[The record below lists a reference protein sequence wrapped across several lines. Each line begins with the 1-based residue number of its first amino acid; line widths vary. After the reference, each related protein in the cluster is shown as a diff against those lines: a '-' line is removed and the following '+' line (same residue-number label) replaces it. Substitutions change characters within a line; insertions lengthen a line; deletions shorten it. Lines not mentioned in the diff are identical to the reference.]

1 MAQGNSIVANHRVKD
16 AILDAIVSEIQKQA
30 EKAPPGF
37 HPIDYWEARW
47 KCKRSCA
54 KRYLGE
60 GVKAGILERIELRRY
75 TGKFV
80 RRAPYYGPARKSIR
94 SGTSKV
100 KTPRKGR

>member
-1 MAQGNSIVANHRVKD
+1 MAQGNSVLANHRVRD
-16 AILDAIVSEIQKQA
+16 DILDAIVSEIQKQA

-37 HPIDYWEARW
+37 HPIDYWEKRW

-75 TGKFV
+75 TGKFI
-80 RRAPYYGPARKSIR
+80 RRAPYYGPK
-94 SGTSKV
+94 
-100 KTPRKGR
+100 RKGSKRQRS

>member
-1 MAQGNSIVANHRVKD
+1 MAQGNSVLANHRVRD
-16 AILDAIVSEIQKQA
+16 DILDAIVSEIQKQA

-37 HPIDYWEARW
+37 HPIDYWEKRW

-75 TGKFV
+75 TGKFI
-80 RRAPYYGPARKSIR
+80 RRAPYYGPK
-94 SGTSKV
+94 
-100 KTPRKGR
+100 RKGSKKQRS

>member
-1 MAQGNSIVANHRVKD
+1 MSQGTSVVANHRVRD
-16 AILDAIVSEIQKQA
+16 DILDAIVSEIQKQA

-37 HPIDYWEARW
+37 HPIDYWEKRW

-75 TGKFV
+75 TGKFI
-80 RRAPYYGPARKSIR
+80 RRAPYYGPK
-94 SGTSKV
+94 
-100 KTPRKGR
+100 RKGSKKQRS

>member
-1 MAQGNSIVANHRVKD
+1 MSQGNSVLANHRVRD
-16 AILDAIVSEIQKQA
+16 DILDAIVSEIQKQA

-37 HPIDYWEARW
+37 HPIDYWEKRW

-75 TGKFV
+75 TGKFI
-80 RRAPYYGPARKSIR
+80 RRAPYYGPKRKASKKQR
-94 SGTSKV
+94 S
-100 KTPRKGR
+100 

>member
-1 MAQGNSIVANHRVKD
+1 MAQGNSVLANHRVRD
-16 AILDAIVSEIQKQA
+16 DILDAIVSEIQKQA

-37 HPIDYWEARW
+37 HPIDYWEKRW

-75 TGKFV
+75 TGRCS
-80 RRAPYYGPARKSIR
+80 RRAPYYGAKRKAC
-94 SGTSKV
+94 
-100 KTPRKGR
+100 RKQRA

>member
-1 MAQGNSIVANHRVKD
+1 MSQGNSVVANHRVRD
-16 AILDAIVSEIQKQA
+16 DILDAIVSEIQKQA

-37 HPIDYWEARW
+37 HPIDYWEKRW

-75 TGKFV
+75 TGKYV
-80 RRAPYYGPARKSIR
+80 RRAPYYGPVRKKARQKPAR
-94 SGTSKV
+94 
-100 KTPRKGR
+100 